1 MSLISTPRQIIK
13 LVIIGDHNTGKSTI
27 INKYTQQKTSD
38 DTKVEFYTKIF
49 NLNENTIRLNIWDT
63 KGYNAFD
70 NITNTYLREPNAF
83 IILFDITNRNSFNNI
98 KSWVERLNFY
108 NYNLKNYDYYP
119 ILLVGNKRDLETD
132 RKISYIEADTYAKD
146 NRLLYIELSMYDEVR
161 IISSINIYLKNIFDI
176 VYSPQEKE
184 NDNIYTY
191 ENIFFNKNNNQ
202 EKKIFLSKSIENI
215 NKLDKK
221 YKKNRLCYKCYDCSS
236 SKIVKKKNN
245 CCIL

>member
-13 LVIIGDHNTGKSTI
+13 LILVGDHYTGKSTI

-38 DTKVEFYTKIF
+38 NTKVEFFTKIF

-83 IILFDITNRNSFNNI
+83 IILFDITNRNSFNNTQT
-98 KSWVERLNFY
+98 WLDRLKFY

-132 RKISYIEADTYAKD
+132 RKISFNEADTFAKD
-146 NRLLYIELSMYDEVR
+146 NRLLYIELSMHDEER
-161 IISSINIYLKNIFDI
+161 IISCINIYLKNILDI
-176 VYSPQEKE
+176 LYSPQEN
-184 NDNIYTY
+184 NDNFNYK
-191 ENIFFNKNNNQ
+191 NIFDNKNNNE

-215 NKLDKK
+215 SKLDKK
-221 YKKNRLCYKCYDCSS
+221 YKKDRLCYKCYDCSS
-236 SKIVKKKNN
+236 SKIVKKNN
-245 CCIL
+245 CSIL